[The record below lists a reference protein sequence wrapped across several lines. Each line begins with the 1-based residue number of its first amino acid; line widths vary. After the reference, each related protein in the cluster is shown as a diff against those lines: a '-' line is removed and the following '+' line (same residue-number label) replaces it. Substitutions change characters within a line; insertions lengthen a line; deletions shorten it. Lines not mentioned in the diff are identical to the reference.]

1 MSSFFTTSIS
11 ERKKSRAA
19 KASGPPLKRKRVVSS
34 EAAKPRKANKKVR
47 DESISGSDSELET
60 GSEGL
65 ASFDDGTSISGSE
78 DENGTE
84 RRRRLAERY
93 LENLKEGIDENGFD
107 AADLDR
113 DLIAERLQEDVS
125 ESKGKLYRHIAT
137 TYDFA
142 TAIPVQF
149 RPAATS
155 TTCVAVSVPYVYT
168 ANKDM
173 TITQWKLP
181 PDRLNDPPVPEPEP
195 NQVSPKSRGPPRR
208 RPVRVQSTRG
218 THRPSSKSSLQN
230 HTAPILCLAASSDG
244 RFLASGGADKRLIIW
259 STETLKPL
267 RVFSQHRDAV
277 LSLAFRHS
285 TNQLY
290 SGSAD
295 RTIKTWSLN
304 ELAYVETLFG
314 HQDAVIDVAAL
325 AQERCL
331 SAGSRDR
338 TVRLWKVVEET
349 QLVFRNGP
357 MAGEM
362 GSSKFKQKAVK
373 ATLGP
378 DAGLEGSIERVA
390 FVDDEAFVSGSD
402 NGTISLWSMH
412 KKKPISSISAAHGFD
427 APPTP
432 EEYYAEVD
440 TTGKVVSSIPLPR
453 WITALAVVPYSDLI
467 LSGSWDGYVRVWK
480 VSTDKRRIEPVGHIG
495 ATLDGVEVENDGRE
509 TSDGEILTSM
519 SQPLPARGVINDID
533 VFEQGKRGKETLHVI
548 AALGKEHR
556 LGRWKKV
563 KGRNGAVLFEIS
575 KRSEGQ

>member
-1 MSSFFTTSIS
+1 MSSFFTTPIS
-11 ERKKSRAA
+11 ERKKSHAA
-19 KASGPPLKRKRVVSS
+19 KASGPSLKRKRDPIS
-34 EAAKPRKANKKVR
+34 EVAEPQKASKGDR
-47 DESISGSDSELET
+47 DESISGSDSELEA
-60 GSEGL
+60 GNDDL
-65 ASFDDGTSISGSE
+65 ASFDDGTSLSGSE

-93 LENLKEGIDENGFD
+93 LQNLKEEIDETGFD

-113 DLIAERLQEDVS
+113 DLIAERLKEDVS
-125 ESKGKLYRHIAT
+125 EAKGRLYRRIASS
-137 TYDFA
+137 YDFL
-142 TAIPVQF
+142 TAVPVQF

-155 TTCVAVSVPYVYT
+155 TTCLAVCLPYIYT

-173 TITQWKLP
+173 TITQWKAP
-181 PDRLNDPPVPEPEP
+181 QSRLDCPLALEQSD
-195 NQVSPKSRGPPRR
+195 QVSLKPLRPPRR
-208 RPVRVQSTRG
+208 RPVKLQSTRG
-218 THRPSSKSSLQN
+218 THRPKPDNSLQH

-259 STETLKPL
+259 STETLQPL

-277 LSLAFRHS
+277 LSLAFRHG

-314 HQDAVIDVAAL
+314 HQDAVVDVAAL

-357 MAGEM
+357 IPGEL
-362 GSSKFKQKAVK
+362 GSSKFKPKAIT
-373 ATLGP
+373 ATTGP

-390 FVDDEAFVSGSD
+390 FVDDETFVSGSD
-402 NGTISLWSMH
+402 NGTLSLWSTH
-412 KKKPISSISAAHGFD
+412 KKKPIFSIRAAHGFD
-427 APPTP
+427 SPPTP
-432 EEYYAEVD
+432 EEYFAEVD
-440 TTGKVVSSIPLPR
+440 TAGKVVSSVPVPR

-480 VSTDKRRIEPVGHIG
+480 VSTDKRRIEAVGPIG
-495 ATLDGVEVENDGRE
+495 EVGNDETQAIGRE
-509 TSDGEILTSM
+509 RAADALHS
-519 SQPLPARGVINDID
+519 PPARGVINDIE
-533 VFEQGKRGKETLHVI
+533 VFEQGKRGRETLHVI

-563 KGRNGAVLFEIS
+563 KGRNGAVLFEIF
-575 KRSEGQ
+575 KQPEDE